1 MTIVLTPG
9 QTRALLAVMLLVS
22 ILNTVDR
29 QLPLILAES
38 IKRDLHLSDT
48 QLGLLNGLAF
58 AVCYSTLAIPLA
70 RLADRWSAKMV
81 LTGCL
86 AFWSLMT
93 ALGGFSQT
101 FAQLA
106 ATRLG
111 VAVGEAGS
119 TPAAHA
125 LISRS
130 IPPERRG
137 LALGLFTMGAPVGVG
152 VGMAVGGWL
161 ADQAGWRVALIAA
174 GAAGVVALVLWLAL
188 APNPQP
194 LASPRAQGDTL
205 GQALGKLFRSVAF
218 RYLFLAICLAGA
230 SSTATLAFCAPFLI
244 RVHHMTATQVGLG
257 FGLAQAVAGALAA
270 VIGGRIFDAR
280 KRHGGTRALWV
291 PAASFLLA
299 APLTAA
305 TWLAD
310 SGWLAMALLVPVV
323 FAYVVYTPTTFGIAH
338 LIAGPGN
345 QGVASSLLMLGGS
358 LIGASIG
365 PLAVGAL
372 SDRLLAAHGVDG
384 LRWALLLVPAA
395 NVLAALTFLQA
406 NRRLRR
412 EAVMNEPASQD

>member
-1 MTIVLTPG
+1 
-9 QTRALLAVMLLVS
+9 MLLLVN
-22 ILNTVDR
+22 ILNSVDR

-70 RLADRWSAKMV
+70 RLADRWSAKTV

-93 ALGGFSQT
+93 VLGGFSQN

-111 VAVGEAGS
+111 VAIGEAGS

-125 LISRS
+125 LIARS
-130 IPPERRG
+130 IPPGRRG

-152 VGMAVGGWL
+152 VGMAGGGCI
-161 ADQAGWRVALIAA
+161 ADRAGWQVALIAA
-174 GAAGVVALVLWLAL
+174 GAAGAVALAPWLAL
-188 APNPQP
+188 APNPP
-194 LASPRAQGDTL
+194 PSARRPGMGDTL
-205 GQALGKLFRSVAF
+205 PQALGGLLRSVTF

-230 SSTATLAFCAPFLI
+230 SSAATLAFCAPFLI
-244 RVHHMTATQVGLG
+244 RVHQMTATQVGLG
-257 FGLAQAVAGALAA
+257 FGLAQTVTGALGA

-280 KRHGGTRALWV
+280 KRHGEARALWV

-395 NVLAALTFLQA
+395 NVLAALTFVQG
-406 NRRLRR
+406 NRWLRR
-412 EAVMNEPASQD
+412 EAVIRRLASRD